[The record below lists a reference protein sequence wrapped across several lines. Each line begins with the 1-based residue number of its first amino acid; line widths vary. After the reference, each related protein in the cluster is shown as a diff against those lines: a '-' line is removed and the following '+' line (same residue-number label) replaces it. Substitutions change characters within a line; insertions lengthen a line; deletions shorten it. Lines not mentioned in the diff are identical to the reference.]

1 MEIGSRVVVS
11 DPRLKT
17 HGRQGVI
24 TNIHYSYPE
33 NIWTV
38 RLNHG
43 VSINISESKLSDV
56 GGSDSVLAYVHYHD
70 GLENPSDIHEVV
82 GLFGEEGMIPD
93 LVVYGSREEIN
104 RRIMEDGEIS
114 SYRNAF
120 VIVRDRV
127 YPVVHHVEVDWS

>member
-11 DPRLKT
+11 DPGLKT
-17 HGRQGVI
+17 HGRQGVVI
-24 TNIHYSYPE
+24 ANIQYSQDA

-38 RLNHG
+38 RLDHG

-56 GGSDSVLAYVHYHD
+56 GGLAYVHYHD
-70 GLENPSDIHEVV
+70 RLENPSDIHEAV
-82 GLFGEEGMIPD
+82 GLFGEVGMTPD
-93 LVVYGSREEIN
+93 LVVYGPREEIIK
-104 RRIMEDGEIS
+104 RIMEDGEIH